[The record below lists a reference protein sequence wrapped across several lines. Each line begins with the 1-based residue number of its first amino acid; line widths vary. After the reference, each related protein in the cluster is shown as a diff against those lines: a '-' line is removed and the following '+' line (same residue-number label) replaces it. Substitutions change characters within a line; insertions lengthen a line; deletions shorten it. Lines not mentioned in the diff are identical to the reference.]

1 MAVLGSAGLFL
12 LALCL
17 HSYSSVSRAV
27 ENVQQ
32 IPQLNS
38 YNYTTYHHMNEI
50 SMWMEQVVK
59 ENPELVTS
67 EVYGKTYEGN
77 NITLLKIGLAS
88 VELKKMIWI
97 DCGIHASEWI
107 APAFCQWFVKEILQT
122 YKTDERLN
130 LMLKNMDIYVTPVLN
145 VDGYMYSWINEST
158 RLWSKSRS
166 KPAEVGCD
174 CYGTDL
180 NCNFNANWGA
190 VGTSRDCCSDTY
202 CGPKALSEVEAMAV
216 TEFVQKRAKDIL
228 CFLTIHSYGQLVFTP
243 YARPEI
249 TAPNYNEIIKVG
261 LAAAEEMKSVH
272 GEDYRVGTSPDV
284 MLPNSGNSRD
294 WAQLVGIPFSF
305 TFVLRD
311 RGKHGFLLPEEQI
324 RPACEEAYV
333 GARSII
339 NYVHD
344 WAFNLTT
351 TTAIPLTTASAATAS
366 ATLWTSLLFFCLT
379 TAAPL

>member
-17 HSYSSVSRAV
+17 HSYSVSRAV

-32 IPQLNS
+32 ILQLNS
-38 YNYTTYHHMNEI
+38 YNYTTYHPMNEI
-50 SMWMEQVVK
+50 SMWMEQVAK

-88 VELKKMIWI
+88 AEPKKMIWI
-97 DCGIHASEWI
+97 DCGIHAREWI
-107 APAFCQWFVKEILQT
+107 APAFCQWFVKE
-122 YKTDERLN
+122 
-130 LMLKNMDIYVTPVLN
+130 
-145 VDGYMYSWINEST
+145 T
-158 RLWSKSRS
+158 RLWRKSRS

-180 NCNFNANWGA
+180 NRNFNANWGM
-190 VGTSRDCCSDTY
+190 GISRDCCSNIY

-216 TEFVQKRAKDIL
+216 TEFVQQRAKDIL
-228 CFLTIHSYGQLVFTP
+228 CFLTIHSYGQLILVP
-243 YARPEI
+243 YGHPEI
-249 TAPNYNEIIKVG
+249 TAPNYNEIMQVG
-261 LAAAEEMKSVH
+261 LAAAKEMKSVH
-272 GEDYRVGTSPDV
+272 GEDYKVGTSPDI
-284 MLPNSGNSRD
+284 LYPNSGSSRD
-294 WAQLVGIPFSF
+294 WARLVGIPFSF
-305 TFVLRD
+305 TFELRD
-311 RGKHGFLLPEEQI
+311 KGKHGFLLPEEQI

-344 WAFNLTT
+344 RAFNLTT

-366 ATLWTSLLFFCLT
+366 ATLWTALLFFCLT
-379 TAAPL
+379 AAALL